1 MNDIVTASKNY
12 LFFLDFQARNSD
24 FNKSGVSS
32 YTDHKAGIGGVPSN
46 SFLKDHQRTLI
57 REEMDTIPDTELTK
71 CYEVLNLTQIKQ

>member
-1 MNDIVTASKNY
+1 MVTASKNY

-24 FNKSGVSS
+24 FNKGCLH
-32 YTDHKAGIGGVPSN
+32 TRMKAGIGVVPSN

-57 REEMDTIPDTELTK
+57 REEMDAIPDTKLTK